1 MKKIIVFQ
9 ILILIF
15 SLTSCDKV
23 YLYGLEVINETNDSL
38 YYCIHPYKNLD
49 YKYNIA
55 YNVFAVQNNNNE
67 IKYKYVIDYKND
79 EDAIRPNEIKKPS
92 SFKISWKNFSKN
104 NNGLTIVFYKKET
117 LQKMKPLVPLTEEN
131 IYKRIDLT
139 YEELEKN
146 NYIVR
151 LK

>member
-1 MKKIIVFQ
+1 MKKTIIFQ

-23 YLYGLEVINETNDSL
+23 YLDGLEVINETNDSL

-49 YKYNIA
+49 YTYNIA
-55 YNVFAVQNNNNE
+55 YNVFDVGNNNQ
-67 IKYKYVIDYKND
+67 IKYKYVIDYEND

-92 SFKISWKNFSKN
+92 SFQISWKNFSKK

-117 LQKMKPLVPLTEEN
+117 LQKMKPLVPLTEEK
-131 IYKRIDLT
+131 IFKRIDLT